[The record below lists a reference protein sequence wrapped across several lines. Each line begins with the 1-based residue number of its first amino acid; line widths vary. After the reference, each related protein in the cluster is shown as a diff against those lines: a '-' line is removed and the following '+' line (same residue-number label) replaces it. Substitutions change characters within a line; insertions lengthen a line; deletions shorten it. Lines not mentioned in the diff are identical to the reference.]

1 MLDSDGLAMT
11 VIELL
16 LIAVASSATAA
27 LTGVAGIGGGLIL
40 LVVFLQFMD
49 PLVAVPL
56 HGVIQ
61 LVSNSSRAFVLR
73 RHLATDL
80 ILWSSILLLPGAFIG
95 LRLAEAVPEGLG
107 RAAIAMFA
115 LATTWAPQLFR
126 RFGQAAHRQRTF
138 LGVGALSGLASPT
151 LGATGPL
158 IAPFF
163 HAAIDSRLVL
173 VGTLAAAQAMG
184 HLAKVAVFGADGF
197 AFLDHLGLVAV
208 GSAGVVV
215 GTWIGTRLLHR
226 ADEATFQLL
235 FRWAITVVSVRLLIG
250 AAWEALA

>member
-1 MLDSDGLAMT
+1 MSAPEL
-11 VIELL
+11 VIV
-16 LIAVASSATAA
+16 AVASAATAT

-61 LVSNSSRAFVLR
+61 LVSNSSRALVLR
-73 RHLATDL
+73 RNLATDL
-80 ILWSSILLLPGAFIG
+80 ILWSSVLLLPAAFIG
-95 LRLAEAVPEGLG
+95 LRVAEAIPEGLG
-107 RAAIAMFA
+107 RAAIATFA

-126 RFGQAAHRQRTF
+126 RFGRAEHRQRTF
-138 LGVGALSGLASPT
+138 LAVGALSGLSSPT

-163 HAAIDSRLVL
+163 HAAIDNRLVL
-173 VGTLAAAQAMG
+173 VGTLAAAQAMS
-184 HLAKVAVFGADGF
+184 HLAKIAVFGADGF
-197 AFLDHLGLVAV
+197 AFADHVGVVAV
-208 GSAGVVV
+208 GSVGVVV
-215 GTWIGTRLLHR
+215 GTWLGTRLLHR

>member
-1 MLDSDGLAMT
+1 MSA
-11 VIELL
+11 VELL
-16 LIAVASSATAA
+16 VVAVASAATAT

-40 LVVFLQFMD
+40 LVVFLQFMN

-73 RHLATDL
+73 RNLATDL
-80 ILWSSILLLPGAFIG
+80 ILWSSILLLPGAVVG
-95 LRLAEAVPEGLG
+95 LRLAEAVPETLA
-107 RAAIAMFA
+107 RVAIAVFA
-115 LATTWAPQLFR
+115 LSATWAPQLFR
-126 RFGQAAHRQRTF
+126 RFGRAAHRQRTF
-138 LGVGALSGLASPT
+138 LAVGALSGLASPT

-163 HAAIDSRLVL
+163 HAAIDNRLVL
-173 VGTLAAAQAMG
+173 VGTLAAAQAMS
-184 HLAKVAVFGADGF
+184 HLAKIAVFGADGF
-197 AFLDHLGLVAV
+197 AFLDHTGLVAV

-215 GTWIGTRLLHR
+215 GTWLGTRLLRR
-226 ADEATFQLL
+226 ADEATFQVI

-250 AAWEALA
+250 AVWEALA